1 MRILLLTPRISGVGG
16 IAQHVRQLARRLR
29 RSGHD
34 ARILSSETMRLQLRK
49 GAANAGYAALAALKV
64 LSGSFDIVHGHN
76 LPAAIPAGIAK
87 AKARVMTMHGVYWR
101 QIRLLYGR
109 LLGEAARLAERELL
123 SGMDAVTTVTL
134 EAMKYYRSLGLR
146 AKYIPNAI
154 DLSELPRNGERISS
168 PQITY
173 LGRLSREK
181 GVDLLVEAALR
192 GLKGLVVAGEGPL
205 RPSVERAARKGLLK
219 FLGALPRWK
228 ALRILAGSDVAI
240 LPSREEGVSTVLLE
254 AMALRIPVV
263 ATRVSGTIEVV
274 RNGRDAVLVDPRVEE
289 LAEAAERLL
298 EDRDYAEMLAENAYE
313 RVLSAFNWDIVQE
326 AYLKLYESLL

>member
-49 GAANAGYAALAALKV
+49 GAANAGYAALAALKA

-76 LPAAIPAGIAK
+76 LPAAIPARIAK

-168 PQITY
+168 
-173 LGRLSREK
+173 
-181 GVDLLVEAALR
+181 
-192 GLKGLVVAGEGPL
+192 
-205 RPSVERAARKGLLK
+205 
-219 FLGALPRWK
+219 
-228 ALRILAGSDVAI
+228 
-240 LPSREEGVSTVLLE
+240 
-254 AMALRIPVV
+254 
-263 ATRVSGTIEVV
+263 
-274 RNGRDAVLVDPRVEE
+274 
-289 LAEAAERLL
+289 
-298 EDRDYAEMLAENAYE
+298 
-313 RVLSAFNWDIVQE
+313 
-326 AYLKLYESLL
+326 

>member
-49 GAANAGYAALAALKV
+49 GAANAGYAALAALKA

-274 RNGRDAVLVDPRVEE
+274 RNGRDAVLVDPRAEE
-289 LAEAAERLL
+289 LAKAAERLL